1 MEPVS
6 NEDRHMQPSQVPQL
20 FGSSRALEGSLRF
33 VVTIKCI
40 WCTCCGIAHM
50 SMDSSK
56 RRRLGIA
63 VVLAFGGTGVGLLV
77 VALPFVLPALRR
89 YCLPYVP
96 ATPVQ
101 IERVL
106 SQLEGRK
113 GKVVDLGSGDGRVVS
128 GCLGH
133 IVKKFN
139 SVKWT
144 LQCSHITSAVV
155 FPFLLHYLAA

>member
-1 MEPVS
+1 M
-6 NEDRHMQPSQVPQL
+6 
-20 FGSSRALEGSLRF
+20 
-33 VVTIKCI
+33 
-40 WCTCCGIAHM
+40 
-50 SMDSSK
+50 
-56 RRRLGIA
+56 
-63 VVLAFGGTGVGLLV
+63 LAFGGAGVGLLV

-128 GCLGH
+128 GC
-133 IVKKFN
+133 
-139 SVKWT
+139 
-144 LQCSHITSAVV
+144 
-155 FPFLLHYLAA
+155 

>member
-1 MEPVS
+1 M
-6 NEDRHMQPSQVPQL
+6 
-20 FGSSRALEGSLRF
+20 SLRL
-33 VVTIKCI
+33 
-40 WCTCCGIAHM
+40 
-50 SMDSSK
+50 MDSSK

-63 VVLAFGGTGVGLLV
+63 VVLAFGGAGIGLLV

-128 GCLGH
+128 GC
-133 IVKKFN
+133 
-139 SVKWT
+139 
-144 LQCSHITSAVV
+144 
-155 FPFLLHYLAA
+155 

>member
-1 MEPVS
+1 M
-6 NEDRHMQPSQVPQL
+6 
-20 FGSSRALEGSLRF
+20 SLRL
-33 VVTIKCI
+33 
-40 WCTCCGIAHM
+40 
-50 SMDSSK
+50 MDSSK

-63 VVLAFGGTGVGLLV
+63 VVLAFGGAGVGLLV

-128 GCLGH
+128 GC
-133 IVKKFN
+133 
-139 SVKWT
+139 
-144 LQCSHITSAVV
+144 
-155 FPFLLHYLAA
+155 

>member
-1 MEPVS
+1 
-6 NEDRHMQPSQVPQL
+6 
-20 FGSSRALEGSLRF
+20 
-33 VVTIKCI
+33 
-40 WCTCCGIAHM
+40 M

-63 VVLAFGGTGVGLLV
+63 VWLACGGAGVGLLV
-77 VALPFVLPALRR
+77 GALPFVLPALRR

-128 GCLGH
+128 GCKGH
-133 IVKKFN
+133 IVK
-139 SVKWT
+139 
-144 LQCSHITSAVV
+144 
-155 FPFLLHYLAA
+155 

>member
-1 MEPVS
+1 
-6 NEDRHMQPSQVPQL
+6 
-20 FGSSRALEGSLRF
+20 
-33 VVTIKCI
+33 
-40 WCTCCGIAHM
+40 M

-63 VVLAFGGTGVGLLV
+63 VVLAFGGAGVGLLV

-106 SQLEGRK
+106 SSWRVERGR
-113 GKVVDLGSGDGRVVS
+113 
-128 GCLGH
+128 
-133 IVKKFN
+133 
-139 SVKWT
+139 
-144 LQCSHITSAVV
+144 
-155 FPFLLHYLAA
+155 LLTLAAEMGEW

>member
-1 MEPVS
+1 
-6 NEDRHMQPSQVPQL
+6 
-20 FGSSRALEGSLRF
+20 
-33 VVTIKCI
+33 
-40 WCTCCGIAHM
+40 
-50 SMDSSK
+50 MDSSK

-63 VVLAFGGTGVGLLV
+63 VVLAFGGAGIGLLV

-128 GCLGH
+128 GC
-133 IVKKFN
+133 
-139 SVKWT
+139 
-144 LQCSHITSAVV
+144 
-155 FPFLLHYLAA
+155 

>member
-1 MEPVS
+1 
-6 NEDRHMQPSQVPQL
+6 
-20 FGSSRALEGSLRF
+20 
-33 VVTIKCI
+33 
-40 WCTCCGIAHM
+40 
-50 SMDSSK
+50 MDSSK

-63 VVLAFGGTGVGLLV
+63 VVLAFGGAGIGLLV

-128 GCLGH
+128 DCKGH
-133 IVKKFN
+133 IVKYQHC
-139 SVKWT
+139 SV
-144 LQCSHITSAVV
+144 HILH
-155 FPFLLHYLAA
+155 LL

>member
-1 MEPVS
+1 
-6 NEDRHMQPSQVPQL
+6 
-20 FGSSRALEGSLRF
+20 
-33 VVTIKCI
+33 
-40 WCTCCGIAHM
+40 M

-63 VVLAFGGTGVGLLV
+63 VVLAFGGAGVGLLV

-128 GCLGH
+128 GC
-133 IVKKFN
+133 
-139 SVKWT
+139 
-144 LQCSHITSAVV
+144 
-155 FPFLLHYLAA
+155 